1 MNTSLR
7 LLYPSDCFQPK
18 LPDEVYAEEH
28 DAAIAAGIA
37 VSLFSYEDF
46 QAGELKFRTKPQTG
60 ESVIYRGWMLAEA
73 DYRRLHE
80 AIGALGAGMLTS
92 PESYILCHH
101 LPRWL
106 SSLSEFT
113 AETRIFSEH
122 DDIAAS
128 LLADGWNGC
137 FLKDYVKSLATDGG
151 SLVADLSQIPSVI
164 ARMRKYRGQIE
175 GGICA
180 RRLESYDAASERRY
194 FVYRG
199 VPFGD
204 GVEVPELVRIAAERI
219 HSPFFTVDTAMR
231 SDGVLRIIELGDGQV
246 SDRKHWS
253 SEDLIRILRGPAN
266 HS

>member
-18 LPDEVYAEEH
+18 RPDEVYAEEH

-46 QAGELKFRTKPQTG
+46 QAGELKFRTKPLAG
-60 ESVIYRGWMLAEA
+60 ESVIYRGWMLSET
-73 DYRRLHE
+73 DYRRLND
-80 AIGALGAGMLTS
+80 AIEALGANMLTC
-92 PESYILCHH
+92 PESYIVCHH

-106 SSLSEFT
+106 PLLSEFT

-122 DDIAAS
+122 DDIAGA
-128 LLADGWNGC
+128 LLADGWEEC

-151 SLVADLSQIPSVI
+151 SVVRDLSQIPTVI
-164 ARMRKYRGQIE
+164 DKMKKYRGQIE
-175 GGICA
+175 GGIWA
-180 RRLESYDAASERRY
+180 RRLESYDTASEKRY
-194 FVYRG
+194 FVYLG
-199 VPFGD
+199 VLFGD

-219 HSPFFTVDTAMR
+219 KSPFFTVDTAMR

-253 SEDLIRILRGPAN
+253 SEDFIRILSGPVN